1 MRLRIQFHKLG
12 PVRFTSHK
20 DIIRMF
26 QRCFASAGIPVSY
39 SEGFHPHMR
48 MSFVPPL
55 KTGWEGHEE
64 YMDLQV
70 DGPPGEMKNTCNA
83 RLPEG
88 LRINHIFALND
99 RAPKIASDIRA
110 ATLSVTVCGED
121 VSSGASLD
129 ERVEELERDIRER
142 FVVEAPNGGNENEP
156 RIINAAVTEG
166 DGHVEFVYTTTMVS
180 GKTVTPTAVLTGL
193 VGDPDEF
200 SMPMRVVRRSQF
212 VERNGDLVSPIS
224 KGVLLNQS

>member
-1 MRLRIQFHKLG
+1 MKLRIQFQKLG

-20 DIIRMF
+20 DTIRMF

-70 DGPPGEMKNTCNA
+70 DGPPGEMKNTCNT

-88 LRINHIFALND
+88 LRINHIYALND
-99 RAPKIASDIRA
+99 RSPKIASDVRA
-110 ATLSVTVCGED
+110 ATLSVKVSGQD
-121 VSSGASLD
+121 ASSGEPLA
-129 ERVEELERDIRER
+129 ERAREFERRFRER
-142 FVVEAPNGGNENEP
+142 FVVGAPPKGEDHEP
-156 RIINAAVTEG
+156 RIIDAEVKEG
-166 DGHVEFVYTTTMVS
+166 DDHVEFVYTTTMVS
-180 GKTVTPTAVLTGL
+180 GKTVAPATVLAEI
-193 VGDPDEF
+193 VGDPDDF
-200 SMPMRVVRRSQF
+200 SVPVRVARRSQF
-212 VERNGDLVSPIS
+212 VERNGDLVSPIN